1 MPQTV
6 TDPKLVVR
14 DLLRDSWDNDDVPVE
29 LDDPDIHTGWY
40 DDARGFPQ
48 IGVSNRD
55 ERTLGGGDTGFSA
68 IAGDGSGPIQDR
80 TGTVLV
86 TAFAGSREE
95 YEQRGLERLQAE
107 DMGDQIS
114 RIIGA
119 NPSPDE
125 YLSLAVGPRQ
135 DLVDTDSNPTEH
147 GVQFSV
153 RYVWKKEPPRE

>member
-14 DLLRDSWDNDDVPVE
+14 NLLRDDYNNTNVATDIE
-29 LDDPDIHTGWY
+29 TTDIHVGWY
-40 DDARGFPQ
+40 DAGRGFPQ
-48 IGVSNRD
+48 IAVSNRS
-55 ERTLGGGDTGFSA
+55 ERALNGGNTGFSG

-107 DMGDQIS
+107 QMGDEIS

-119 NPSPDE
+119 NTSPDE
-125 YLSLAVGPRQ
+125 YLSLSVGPRD
-135 DLVDTDSNPTEH
+135 DLIDTDASPTEYS
-147 GVQFSV
+147 VQFSV
-153 RYVWKKEPPRE
+153 RYIWKKEPSRQ